1 MKYLLLWLYIRLVSL
16 MFLKLSL
23 RVLLMIFWYLGF
35 LVFIVIILLVEKVCW
50 DKCNNLIIIIKG
62 II

>member
-1 MKYLLLWLYIRLVSL
+1 
-16 MFLKLSL
+16 
-23 RVLLMIFWYLGF
+23 MIFWYLGF

-62 II
+62 IENVILKIEYNLILKN